1 MDSKLLENKV
11 CLVTGAGRGMGRDI
25 TELFSRE
32 GAIVYAGV
40 RDEKRD
46 SSSPPNAKLI
56 HLDLEDGRS
65 IQTAV
70 KTIKSEVDRVD
81 VLVNNAGVVTNESL
95 GMIDIKKVRQMFE
108 VNVFGMLELSQLIAT
123 RFMMKQKYGS
133 IINMASIVGVKGCAG
148 QVAYSASKGAV
159 VSMTRSMAKEMAPY
173 NVRVNA
179 IAPGIIE
186 TDRVKNLLR
195 NEYKDS
201 SKKILMGRNGNP
213 SEVSDLCVMLASD
226 ITKYVTGQVI
236 SIDGCMII

>member
-1 MDSKLLENKV
+1 M
-11 CLVTGAGRGMGRDI
+11 
-25 TELFSRE
+25 
-32 GAIVYAGV
+32 
-40 RDEKRD
+40 
-46 SSSPPNAKLI
+46 
-56 HLDLEDGRS
+56 
-65 IQTAV
+65 
-70 KTIKSEVDRVD
+70 
-81 VLVNNAGVVTNESL
+81 TNESL
-95 GMIDIKKVRQMFE
+95 GMIDIKKVRQMLE

-133 IINMASIVGVKGCAG
+133 IINMASVVGVKGCAG

-201 SKKILMGRNGNP
+201 KN
-213 SEVSDLCVMLASD
+213 
-226 ITKYVTGQVI
+226 KY
-236 SIDGCMII
+236 